1 MRKKSHIAL
10 AGFIAENTPVN
21 ELQAHRKAFALGS
34 ILPDCKPS
42 FVTTKHEFFGTFD
55 MVQEKIR
62 MLTEDC
68 DLQRRNARVYWRRLG
83 EVIHYIADYF
93 TFPHNGTFQGSLKE
107 HCDYE
112 QELKLELREAI
123 RSGQA
128 QIHAE
133 RVLNVRSVSE
143 LIEYIRERHA
153 EYLAK
158 KRCVADDIAYILT
171 VCYQVVSGM
180 VQLLMRR
187 ESMLEAVVV

>member
-62 MLTEDC
+62 MLTVDC
-68 DLQRRNARVYWRRLG
+68 DLQRRKARVYWRRLG

-93 TFPHNGTFQGSLKE
+93 TFPHNGTFQGTLKE

-112 QELKLELREAI
+112 QELKLKLREQI

-133 RVLNVRSVSE
+133 QALKIHSVSE
-143 LIEYIRERHA
+143 LIDYIKERHA

-158 KRCVADDIAYILT
+158 KRCVAEDIDYIIS

-187 ESMLEAVVV
+187 EPMLEAVII